1 MSTPATAA
9 LLDALA
15 TTPLLTARQREEV
28 QRVLRPKFSDPR
40 LLAQELLRRAW
51 LTPFQVN
58 RLLQGRGAEL
68 QLGPYIVLER
78 LGEGGMGEVFKARHP
93 TMDRLVA
100 LKRIRKERLTSP
112 DAVRRFYQEV
122 RAAARLAHPNVVYA
136 LDTFQAG
143 DTHVLV
149 MEYVEGVDLARL
161 VQQSGPLPVAQA
173 CEYVRQA
180 ALGLQ
185 HAHERGLVHR
195 DIKPHNLL
203 VASATAGDTQFAEPV
218 IKILDMGLARLIDA
232 GDDTAALTQ
241 EGAVMGTPDY
251 IAPEQARQ
259 AQTVDIRSD
268 LYSLGCTLYFL
279 LSGRPPFASGT
290 LAEKLLSHVMD
301 QPEPIQRL
309 RPETPAHVAAV
320 VHRLMAKR
328 PEDRFQTP
336 RELAEALAGQGQVQS
351 AVQAQRGP
359 LSRPG
364 AMQPAVAVTPLPA
377 ETVPLGDAFQ
387 SMLQRDG
394 APAPQSQPTGGR
406 EWLTRG
412 TACLQ
417 AGFTHAARLPR
428 PLILGALAGGLVLL
442 LALLLLGWLLLGARK
457 TSGPSLP
464 SSPLEYVK
472 KTTRDETLLAT
483 LQANGRPTLQGKWH
497 YIGPF
502 DDTRGAGFH
511 AVYPPEQEIDLT
523 KSYPGKDGKATA
535 WKEYQNF
542 PLNSRVQSR
551 TLFADSQNSC
561 AYFYCSIESPVA
573 QTLPVQFLQQ
583 DTLKAWLNG
592 KQVLSLNNSREQESI
607 APLELR
613 AGANQLLLKIGGRS
627 GWVLAVHP
635 QFPAD
640 LESAFGLRL
649 QLDFL
654 AGIVMEG
661 ESLKVLGKSTDF
673 PAAPQDMRAIG
684 GSWWRSSA
692 QFQAQPAKVGD
703 WIDFEVSVPVER
715 RYNVIACLTK
725 APSHGVIQF
734 DLQGQPLGGRID
746 LFHPS
751 QTINSGLIELGTVAL
766 KRGTATLRVQ
776 VVGANERSVGIRHGW
791 GLDCITLR

>member
-15 TTPLLTARQREEV
+15 TTPLLTARQREEA
-28 QRVLRPKFSDPR
+28 QRVLRPKFPEPR
-40 LLAQELLRRAW
+40 LLAQELLRRGW

-68 QLGPYIVLER
+68 QLGPYVVLER

-143 DTHVLV
+143 DTHILV
-149 MEYVEGVDLARL
+149 MEYVEGIDLARL

-173 CEYVRQA
+173 CEYIRQA

-203 VASATAGDTQFAEPV
+203 VASATAGDTQYADPV

-232 GDDTAALTQ
+232 GEDTAALTQ

-259 AQTVDIRSD
+259 AQTVDIRAD

-279 LSGRPPFASGT
+279 LSGQPPFARGT

-301 QPEPIQRL
+301 TPEPIQRM
-309 RPETPAHVAAV
+309 RPEVPAHVAAV
-320 VHRLMAKR
+320 VQRLLAKR

-336 RELAEALAGQGQVQS
+336 RELAEALAAQGQVQS
-351 AVQAQRGP
+351 AALLRQGP
-359 LSRPG
+359 ASRAAP
-364 AMQPAVAVTPLPA
+364 QPRAAVAATPLPA
-377 ETVPLGDAFQ
+377 ETVPLGDAVNA
-387 SMLQRDG
+387 MIQRSS
-394 APAPQSQPTGGR
+394 PAQRSSAG

-412 TACLQ
+412 TTLLQ
-417 AGFTHAARLPR
+417 AGARQAALQPR
-428 PLILGALAGGLVLL
+428 WLILGALAGGLSLL
-442 LALLLLGWLLLGARK
+442 LVVLLGWLLFGARS
-457 TSGPSLP
+457 SGPAPAAPL
-464 SSPLEYVK
+464 LEYVK
-472 KTTRDETLLAT
+472 KINRDETVLAT
-483 LQANGRPTLQGKWH
+483 LQANGRPTLQGKWY

-502 DDTRGAGFH
+502 DDLRGAGFH
-511 AVYPPEQEIDLT
+511 TVYPPEQEIDLA
-523 KSYPGKDGKATA
+523 KSYPGKDDKAVS

-542 PLNSRVQSR
+542 PLNSRVLSR
-551 TLFADSQNSC
+551 ALFADRQMSC
-561 AYFYCSIESPVA
+561 AYFYCPIESPVA
-573 QTLPVQFLQQ
+573 QMLPVQFFQQ
-583 DTLKAWLNG
+583 ETLKVWLNG
-592 KQVLSLNNSREQESI
+592 KQVLSLNGNQEGA
-607 APLELR
+607 APLELQ
-613 AGANQLLLKIGGRS
+613 AGTNHLLLKIGGRS
-627 GWVLAVHP
+627 GWSLAVHP
-635 QFPAD
+635 QLPAD
-640 LESAFGLRL
+640 LEAAFGLRL

-654 AGIVMEG
+654 PGTVLEG
-661 ESLKVLGKSTDF
+661 EKLKILGKSTDF
-673 PAAPQDMRAIG
+673 PAAPQDMRALA
-684 GSWWRSSA
+684 GSWWRGSA
-692 QFQAQPAKVGD
+692 QMQAQPPQVGA
-703 WIDFEVSVPVER
+703 WMDFEVVVPVDR
-715 RYNVIACLTK
+715 RYTVIACLTR
-725 APSHGVIQF
+725 APSHGIIQF

-746 LFHPS
+746 LYSPG
-751 QTINSGLIELGTVAL
+751 QMVNSGPIELGVVAL
-766 KRGTATLRVQ
+766 KRGPATLRLQ
-776 VVGANERSVGIRHGW
+776 VVGTNERSEGGRYGW